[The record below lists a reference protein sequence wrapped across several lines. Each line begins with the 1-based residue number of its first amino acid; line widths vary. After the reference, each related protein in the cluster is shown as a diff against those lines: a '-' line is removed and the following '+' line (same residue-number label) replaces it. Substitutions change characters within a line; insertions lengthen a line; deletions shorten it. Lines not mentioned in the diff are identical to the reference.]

1 MPDNN
6 SCKTIDDIITYCQSY
21 LHNEDNL
28 NLIKKAYDVA
38 KKKHEGQFRKS
49 GDPYI
54 QHPVEVAYI
63 LATLHAGPDTIAAGL
78 LHDVL
83 EDTDMSKEEMAATF
97 NKDVAEIVDGVT
109 KISKLK
115 YMTKEKALAHNHE
128 KLLLAMAKDIRVIL
142 VKIADRLHNMR
153 TIQFHSEEKQKR
165 IAQETLDLYAP
176 LAHRLGM
183 YRIKAELEDLSFKA
197 LEPEKYA
204 EIAKEISFKKTERD
218 EDVEKMI
225 STVKGLL
232 EKNHIN
238 HYDIKGRVKNI
249 YSIYKKIITK
259 NKTID
264 DIYDLLAL
272 RVIVD
277 SVEQCYH
284 VLGIIHSIWT
294 PLPMRFKDYIAVPKP
309 NMYQSLHTTVVGP
322 AGKIYEI
329 QIRTYEMDQI
339 AEFGVAAHWAYKENV
354 EYSHEKEQLE
364 IVNKLKWYKDLT
376 TYVENS
382 ATEDPLDSIIEDIFS
397 ANVYIFT
404 PKGDVYDFPAG
415 SMPLDF
421 AYRIHSDIGNKTV
434 GAIVNGKIVPLSYKL
449 KTGDVVEIKT
459 NKACTG
465 PTSEWLKLAKTSHA
479 KTKIKAFINKK
490 QRDAFVAK
498 GLEELTVIGKNYNY
512 APTTLD
518 DKQVMDLFGKNGIRT
533 VEDLYWTI
541 GKGEISALAA
551 INRILGLTDVK
562 LDDEF
567 ALKQYSEDSSKNRK
581 RVATNGFGIIIEGL
595 ERAKL
600 HLGNCCQPVY
610 GDEISGYISKGNGII
625 IHRVTC
631 PNVEKASPER
641 FINVY
646 WDKDF
651 SGRIFDTTLKII
663 ALDRRNLVADMINIL
678 NGCNVTI
685 ASVTSTK
692 NRTGDCMAKF
702 KLQVSGLNDLNNAIL
717 NLKKIPEIYQ
727 IERVNK

>member
-1 MPDNN
+1 MPDDN
-6 SCKTIDDIITYCQSY
+6 SCKTIDDIISYCQSY

-28 NLIKKAYDVA
+28 NLIKKAYNVA
-38 KKKHEGQFRKS
+38 KEKHEGQFRKS

-83 EDTDMSKEEMAATF
+83 EDTDMSKEEMTAAF

-204 EIAKEISFKKTERD
+204 EIAKEISSKKTERD

-354 EYSHEKEQLE
+354 GYSPEKEQLE

-465 PTSEWLKLAKTSHA
+465 PTTEWLKLAKTSHA

-518 DKQVMDLFGKNGIRT
+518 DKQVMELFGKNSIRT

-562 LDDEF
+562 LDDEL

-581 RVATNGFGIIIEGL
+581 RVATNGFGIIVEGL

-625 IHRVTC
+625 IHRVNC